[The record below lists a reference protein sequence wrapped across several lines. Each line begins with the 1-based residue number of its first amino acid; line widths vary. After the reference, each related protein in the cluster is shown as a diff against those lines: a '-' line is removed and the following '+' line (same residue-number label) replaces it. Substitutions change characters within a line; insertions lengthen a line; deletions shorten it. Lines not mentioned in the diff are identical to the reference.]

1 MTVEKPLL
9 LIADDSKT
17 NLKILTEIL
26 KGEFD
31 IKIATNG
38 REAVDRSQ
46 SAPYPELI
54 LLDIEMPELNGFE
67 VCKMIKADQDLCEVP
82 IIFITALNDKASV
95 LKGFECGATDFISKP
110 FEAEEVLAR
119 VRVHNQNI
127 QLKHG
132 LVQKAKEM
140 EEFAYNAAHDL
151 RAPLDLLD
159 SYVDLIKHVDNFESE
174 FLHKLSSVSTNLRNL
189 ITSLL
194 SLAGVSNEEKNLLK
208 LNLKSMV
215 EEVSKELNTSIV
227 EKGAI
232 IEVAN
237 DIDFMCDLT
246 QMSIIMRNL
255 ISNSLKYSREG
266 VTPKI
271 TIKAEVGKEV
281 QITVEDN
288 GSGFGSEVGDE
299 LFKPFTRYHYNT
311 QGHGL
316 GLSICEKVIKNHQG
330 TIVAKGEEGKGAK
343 FELTLPLE
351 PV

>member
-1 MTVEKPLL
+1 M
-9 LIADDSKT
+9 
-17 NLKILTEIL
+17 
-26 KGEFD
+26 FRD
-31 IKIATNG
+31 INFYMLWPVFLPIH
-38 REAVDRSQ
+38 V
-46 SAPYPELI
+46 
-54 LLDIEMPELNGFE
+54 LN
-67 VCKMIKADQDLCEVP
+67 
-82 IIFITALNDKASV
+82 N
-95 LKGFECGATDFISKP
+95 
-110 FEAEEVLAR
+110 
-119 VRVHNQNI
+119 
-127 QLKHG
+127 
-132 LVQKAKEM
+132 
-140 EEFAYNAAHDL
+140 
-151 RAPLDLLD
+151 
-159 SYVDLIKHVDNFESE
+159 YVSH
-174 FLHKLSSVSTNLRNL
+174 
-189 ITSLL
+189 
-194 SLAGVSNEEKNLLK
+194 EEKNLLK